1 MTAKASTFDFAR
13 YRNYMQTIAALSP
26 LFSDSDEAYIDY
38 RFVENVFTLV
48 SNGKNI
54 GRMDKVFDT
63 LIGNKL
69 QIGVGVKTF
78 RMPRDKSSQF
88 EKIQEYTRYSQ
99 EASLGTL
106 KIDDAVL
113 AICEF
118 RNSKILSDANELGID
133 LPNSFYHCF
142 IRSGGR
148 GYIFETN
155 YPLIEIQ
162 SLAPTDKNGNV
173 IRKYEKS
180 SHVFFKDSYHY
191 YKYSFSKNVLY
202 MKFDL
207 ENKNMLQ
214 NFDLD
219 IDREIWQKI
228 SGEVEGELFKQL
240 GKDFPQSDLG
250 TIDATKKNRD
260 EEFVVLPLYSTRSGE
275 KRVEA
280 KSGINQWNAGGRT
293 RKFGEAYIP
302 IPRIIHELKPDFF
315 PSRDVTFDLQLPN
328 NQSPVTASVCQD
340 GSKALMSNP
349 NTELCKWLYKV
360 IDENFS
366 ESDFSK
372 APNREPFTYDDLL
385 AVGKDCVVV
394 YKKNNSLYEIVFGEI
409 GSYEDFIDSNTE

>member
-1 MTAKASTFDFAR
+1 
-13 YRNYMQTIAALSP
+13 MQTVAALSP

-38 RFVENVFTLV
+38 RFVENVFALV

-78 RMPRDKSSQF
+78 RMPKDKNSQF
-88 EKIQEYTRYSQ
+88 EKIQEYTKFSQ
-99 EASLGTL
+99 EASIGTL
-106 KIDDAVL
+106 KIDDAVHE
-113 AICEF
+113 ICEF

-133 LPNSFYHCF
+133 LTKSFYHCF

-148 GYIFETN
+148 GYIFETD

-162 SLAPTDKNGNV
+162 SLAPTDKNGSV
-173 IRKYEKS
+173 ISKYEKA
-180 SHVFFKDSYHY
+180 SHVFFKDNYHY

-207 ENKNMLQ
+207 ENKKLLQ
-214 NFDLD
+214 NFDLE
-219 IDREIWQKI
+219 IDRDIWQKI
-228 SGEVEGELFKQL
+228 SSEVEGELLKQVGEEL
-240 GKDFPQSDLG
+240 AQNNSV
-250 TIDATKKNRD
+250 TIDLPKDNRVED
-260 EEFVVLPLYSTRSGE
+260 FVVLPLYSTRRGE

-280 KSGINQWNAGGRT
+280 KSGINQWNAGGRA

-302 IPRIIHELKPDFF
+302 IPRIIHNLKPDFF

-328 NQSPVTASVCQD
+328 SQTPVTASVCQD

-360 IDENFS
+360 IDGNFS

-394 YKKNNSLYEIVFGEI
+394 YKKTGSLYEIVFGEI